1 MRKWIS
7 DTKSKLAAKYE
18 SEFRHEALKKKKE
31 EYLKLKKDEP
41 E

>member
-18 SEFRHEALKKKKE
+18 SELRLEALKKKKE
-31 EYLKLKKDEP
+31 ELIKQK
-41 E
+41 